1 MPVSLKIEP
10 ADFVVPPGPAIIFV
24 KIDREAL
31 QHLNP
36 SMIPLS
42 DADSPSAVLR
52 KGKGALEYVRRQLSD
67 ILFGD
72 DVPRAA
78 MERMIPHPGFSAT
91 PDSEPL
97 LRCKYIGF
105 YWKRHIVARESFI
118 AVVNLESEPHPVDNH
133 LVFHAVEEVDEDRR
147 ARVVHGTF
155 DSEDRMEAWKAEME
169 AQAQAQAQAETSV

>member
-10 ADFVVPPGPAIIFV
+10 ADFV
-24 KIDREAL
+24 AL

-36 SMIPLS
+36 SMISLS

-52 KGKGALEYVRRQLSD
+52 KGKGSLEYVRRQLSD

-72 DVPRAA
+72 DVPRAP
-78 MERMIPHPGFSAT
+78 MERMIPHPGFS
-91 PDSEPL
+91 L
-97 LRCKYIGF
+97 
-105 YWKRHIVARESFI
+105 YWKRHTVARESFM

-147 ARVVHGTF
+147 ARVAHGTF
-155 DSEDRMEAWKAEME
+155 ISEDRMEAWKAEIE
-169 AQAQAQAQAETSV
+169 AQTQAQAQAQTQAQTSV